1 MIELVYLVHR
11 RVEISAS
18 VEERARACA
27 SLKINGVSA
36 ICDPSGGLYLPEQ
49 RLLVVSD
56 LHLEKGAAFARR
68 GQMLPPYDTIETLKI
83 LAALIEHYQPE
94 TVVSLGDNFHDRR
107 GSEFLPDDVRAM
119 LNGLI
124 EGRKWIWI
132 NGNHDPVGIHGL
144 SGISVDEYHID
155 GLIFRHEPSANQ
167 VTGEIAG
174 HLHPCA
180 VVRRQGASVRSAC
193 FASDGKRLLMPAFG
207 TMSGGLDLR
216 HKAFRGLFM
225 QSQLVTYILGKERIY
240 PVRFD
245 RLLA

>member
-1 MIELVYLVHR
+1 MVYLVHR
-11 RVEISAS
+11 RVEISVS
-18 VEERARACA
+18 LEERARACA
-27 SLKINGVSA
+27 ALKINGVSA
-36 ICDPSGGLYLPEQ
+36 ICDPSGGLYLPDH

-68 GQMLPPYDTIETLKI
+68 GQMLPPYDTLETLKV
-83 LAALIEHYQPE
+83 LSALIDHYQPQ
-94 TVVSLGDNFHDRR
+94 TVISLGDNFHDRR
-107 GSEFLPDDVRAM
+107 GSEFMADDIRTA
-119 LNGLI
+119 LNSMI
-124 EGRKWIWI
+124 EGREWIWI
-132 NGNHDPVGIHGL
+132 NGNHDPDGIYGL
-144 SGISVDEYHID
+144 GGISADEFQVD
-155 GLIFRHEPSANQ
+155 GLIFRHEPSRVQ
-167 VTGEIAG
+167 VAGEIAG

-225 QSQLVTYILGKERIY
+225 QSQLITYILGKERVY

-245 RLLA
+245 RLLG